1 MISINEMELQM
12 LRHLIVSC
20 ETFSRKM
27 ASYAE
32 YAQTPE
38 FKQFFLKSADS
49 AAETKNKLL
58 SFLK

>member
-20 ETFSRKM
+20 GSFSGKM
-27 ASYAE
+27 AELCE

-49 AAETKNKLL
+49 AR
-58 SFLK
+58 LKQKINYYHF